1 MAIWPRGHVEGEML
15 LFLVFLPVLFVFWL
29 LFAVLKLAFRLTFVL
44 LALPFILIGLVIA
57 ALMAGFALFFALLL
71 PLAPILLLIGI
82 GWLIMRSSRA
92 ASAIPN

>member
-1 MAIWPRGHVEGEML
+1 M

-29 LFAVLKLAFRLTFVL
+29 FLAALKFAFRLTFAL
-44 LALPFILIGLVIA
+44 LALPFIFIGLVIA
-57 ALMAGFALFFALLL
+57 ALAAGLALFFAVLL
-71 PLAPILLLIGI
+71 PLAPFLALILI

>member
-1 MAIWPRGHVEGEML
+1 ML

-29 LFAVLKLAFRLTFVL
+29 LAAVLKLAFRLTFAL
-44 LALPFILIGLVIA
+44 LALPFIFIGLVMT
-57 ALMAGFALFFALLL
+57 ALVAGFALFFALII
-71 PLAPILLLIGI
+71 PLAPILALIGI